1 VEKRLQKILAE
12 AGIASRRESERFIRE
27 GRVTVDGRAITALGS
42 KADPDRDLI
51 AVDGKVVRASQPKRY
66 LLLHKPAGYVTT
78 RADPR
83 GRSVVFDLLPREK
96 TRLFT
101 VGRLDYGTEG
111 LLLLTNDGELAHRLL
126 HPRFGCEREY
136 EAEVV
141 GWVRD
146 ETLARLRRG
155 VALEDGLALPIKVE
169 IRRRGKEKSL
179 LSLTLGEGRYHEV
192 RRICEAFGHRVLR
205 LRRVRFGPLRLRG
218 LAPGQSRALTPRE
231 LALLRA
237 FVGKR
242 EA

>member
-1 VEKRLQKILAE
+1 MEKRLQKILAE
-12 AGIASRRESERFIRE
+12 AGIASRRESERLIE
-27 GRVTVDGRAITALGS
+27 AGRVTLNGRRVTTLGS

-51 AVDGKVVRASQPKRY
+51 AVDGKLLRAPEPKRY

-78 RADPR
+78 RVDPR
-83 GRSVVFDLLPREK
+83 GRPIVFDLIPREK
-96 TRLFT
+96 ARLFT

-136 EAEVV
+136 EAEVAGRV
-141 GWVRD
+141 SD
-146 ETLARLRRG
+146 EAVARLGRG
-155 VALEDGLALPIKVE
+155 VRLDDGVARPIKVE
-169 IRRRGKEKSL
+169 LLRRAKERSF
-179 LSLTLGEGRYHEV
+179 LSLVLREGRYREV
-192 RRICEAFGHRVLR
+192 RRICEAVGHRVLR

-218 LAPGQSRALTPRE
+218 LAPGQSRPLTPGE
-231 LALLRA
+231 LSHLRA